1 MLEEV
6 KVDFMEK
13 ELEVSKYIE
22 ENMAKIY
29 LTVVILK
36 W

>member
-22 ENMAKIY
+22 EHY
-29 LTVVILK
+29 GGRFT
-36 W
+36 